1 MSKTLQEVE
10 VFKDYVVH
18 SRRTHQGTVQGVAG
32 QTVSDHIGKVSVKTP
47 DGIQPVD
54 NVWIIKKGKYS
65 LAAVSVLAQEL
76 KLNLLF
82 DDVGV
87 YLLKRHGKKYYEK
100 VERIGYLRN
109 GLYHVYDNTQR
120 ETSSWTPIRIRTHG
134 KCTSE

>member
-1 MSKTLQEVE
+1 MAAAIASSRFLPYTP
-10 VFKDYVVH
+10 
-18 SRRTHQGTVQGVAG
+18 RRTHQGTVQGVAG

-47 DGIQPVD
+47 DGVQPVD

-87 YLLKRHGKKYYEK
+87 YLLKLHGKKYYEK
-100 VERIGYLRN
+100 VERIGYLQSRVGPQLCGWRQSYWAESS
-109 GLYHVYDNTQR
+109 GLCRKRFYHRRQ
-120 ETSSWTPIRIRTHG
+120 
-134 KCTSE
+134 